1 MKPQIMFKAL
11 FLILITICPAFSA
24 DLESLVKE
32 GYQIAETTAVVGEFK
47 GCLATAPLRF
57 TNGKAFAC
65 TTFSYSYSVYM
76 PQVNILKNDNND
88 IKVLING
95 TIYSGTL
102 IEQGK

>member
-1 MKPQIMFKAL
+1 MKLQIIYLVL
-11 FLILITICPAFSA
+11 FLILITICPAFSS
-24 DLESLVKE
+24 DLESLINE
-32 GYQIAETTAVVGEFK
+32 GYQIAETTTVVGEFK

-57 TNGKAFAC
+57 ANGKAFAC

-76 PQVNILKNDNND
+76 PQVYILKNDKND

-95 TIYSGTL
+95 TVYSGTL